1 VVQHSP
7 AAPEEPSDLAGGNL
21 VRKQIDEYLSF
32 LAQERRL
39 SVNTVSAYRNDLIQ
53 LERYLGTARASALR
67 RDNAPADGR
76 ASREQILD
84 FVLELR
90 ERGYA
95 PATIARKVAATR
107 SLFHYLAERGD
118 GGGDPTADLGSPE
131 VRKPLPKTL
140 STRDVALLL
149 ERAERKPGADGLRD
163 RAMFHLLYSTG
174 MRVTELV
181 SLDMADADLRTDQV
195 RCVGRGGRER
205 QIPLES
211 AARLAL
217 IDYLQRGRGVFARS
231 GGELALFLNHRGDRL
246 TRQGF
251 WLLMK
256 ALARE
261 SGISAPVTPHTLRHS
276 FAAHRLRDGV
286 ALERLRELLGHANIS
301 TTQIYAQVPASTA
314 RQDSPPPRT
323 AELTPVS
330 Q

>member
-1 VVQHSP
+1 M
-7 AAPEEPSDLAGGNL
+7 
-21 VRKQIDEYLSF
+21 RKQIDEYLSH
-32 LAQERRL
+32 LTQERRL
-39 SVNTVSAYRNDLIQ
+39 SANTVSAYRNDLCQ
-53 LERYLGTARASALR
+53 LTRYLGTPRAAALMPEAEGSTQS
-67 RDNAPADGR
+67 DVA
-76 ASREQILD
+76 REQILD

-107 SLFHYLAERGD
+107 SLFHFLSERGD
-118 GGGDPTADLGSPE
+118 IGRDPTSDLGSPE
-131 VRKPLPKTL
+131 VRKPLPRTL
-140 STRDVALLL
+140 SVRDVALLL
-149 ERAERKPGADGLRD
+149 DRAERKGGADGLRD

-181 SLDMADADLRTDQV
+181 SLDVSDADLETNQV

-205 QIPLES
+205 RVPLEEG
-211 AARLAL
+211 ARQAL
-217 IDYLQRGRGVFARS
+217 LEYLQRGRVVLNRS
-231 GGELALFLNHRGDRL
+231 GESESALFLNQRGDRL

-261 SGISAPVTPHTLRHS
+261 SGILAPVTPHTLRHS

-301 TTQIYAQVPASTA
+301 TTQIYTQVHLNTA
-314 RQDSPPPRT
+314 RHEAASSQPDSRA